1 MFKEK
6 CDKVKTFV
14 KDHKYEIILG
24 TGLVISGITIKYC
37 KKDIVDLVKIAMD
50 SLLREE
56 RRIEFEL
63 KELYESIERLDKDA
77 PINKF
82 DRIPRRL
89 ARIEE
94 LEIDLMNVRKEI
106 SKVLSK

>member
-6 CDKVKTFV
+6 CEKVKTFV
-14 KDHKYEIILG
+14 KDHKYEIVLG
-24 TGLVISGITIKYC
+24 TGLVITGITIKYY
-37 KKDIVDLVKIAMD
+37 KRDIVDLVKIAMD

-63 KELYESIERLDKDA
+63 KELHESIERLDKDA

>member
-50 SLLREE
+50 SLIREE

-63 KELYESIERLDKDA
+63 KELYESIERLNKEA

-94 LEIDLMNVRKEI
+94 LEMELILVRKGI
-106 SKVLSK
+106 RTVSSK

>member
-1 MFKEK
+1 MKENG
-6 CDKVKTFV
+6 KVKTFI
-14 KDHKYEIILG
+14 KEHKYEILLG
-24 TGLVISGITIKYC
+24 AGLLATGLTIKYC
-37 KKDIVDLVKIAMD
+37 KKDIADLVEIAME
-50 SLLREE
+50 SLQREE
-56 RRIEFEL
+56 RRIDFEI

-94 LEIDLMNVRKEI
+94 LEIDLKNVRNKI
-106 SKVLSK
+106 DKVFSK